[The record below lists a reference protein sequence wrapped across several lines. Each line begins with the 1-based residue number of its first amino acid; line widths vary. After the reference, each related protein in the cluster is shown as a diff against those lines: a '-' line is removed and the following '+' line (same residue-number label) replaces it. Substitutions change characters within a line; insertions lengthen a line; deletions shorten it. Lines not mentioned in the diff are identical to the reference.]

1 MIQIQVCDDMVEV
14 DTTITLIGSRLAK
27 EGMEFIFEGES
38 NECNKCKLRNTCLN
52 LERGRRYKVV
62 RIKTPSIHECF
73 LHDGGVIAVEVV
85 KSPVVAILDSRK
97 AIRGAKISYEPPKCS
112 DVPDDMYD
120 LFFPEGLRTGDK
132 CTITDILD
140 NIEDEDICATPLKK
154 VELQL

>member
-38 NECNKCKLRNTCLN
+38 NECNRCKLKNTCLN
-52 LERGRRYKVV
+52 LEKGRRYKVV
-62 RIKTPSIHECF
+62 GIKTPSVHECF

-140 NIEDEDICATPLKK
+140 NIEDEDICAIPLKK

>member
-1 MIQIQVCDDMVEV
+1 MVEV

-38 NECNKCKLRNTCLN
+38 NECNRCKLKNTCLN
-52 LERGRRYKVV
+52 LEKGRRYRVV
-62 RIKTPSIHECF
+62 GIKTPSVHECF

-97 AIRGAKISYEPPKCS
+97 AIKGAKISYEPPKCR

-120 LFFPEGLRTGDK
+120 LFFPEGLRIGDK

-140 NIEDEDICATPLKK
+140 NIEDVEICASPLKK

>member
-1 MIQIQVCDDMVEV
+1 MVEV

-38 NECNKCKLRNTCLN
+38 SECNKCKLKNTCLN
-52 LERGRRYKVV
+52 LEKGRRYKVV
-62 RIKTPSIHECF
+62 KIKTPSVHECF

-85 KSPVVAILDSRK
+85 KSPIVAILDSRK
-97 AIRGAKISYEPPKCS
+97 AIKGAKISYESPKCKE
-112 DVPDDMYD
+112 VPDEMYD

-132 CTITDILD
+132 CTIINILE
-140 NIEDEDICATPLKK
+140 NIEDEGICASPMKK

>member
-1 MIQIQVCDDMVEV
+1 MIQIQVCVDMVEV

-38 NECNKCKLRNTCLN
+38 NECNKCKLKNTCLN
-52 LERGRRYKVV
+52 LEKGRRYKVV

>member
-1 MIQIQVCDDMVEV
+1 MVEV

-97 AIRGAKISYEPPKCS
+97 AIKGAKISYEPPKCS

>member
-1 MIQIQVCDDMVEV
+1 MVEV

-38 NECNKCKLRNTCLN
+38 NECNKCKLKSTCLN
-52 LERGRRYKVV
+52 LEKGRKYKVL
-62 RIKTPSIHECF
+62 RIKTPSVHECF

-85 KSPVVAILDSRK
+85 RSSVVAILDSRK
-97 AIRGAKISYEPPKCS
+97 AIKGAKISYEPPKCR

-132 CTITDILD
+132 CTIIEILD
-140 NIEDEDICATPLKK
+140 NIEGREICGSPLKK

>member
-1 MIQIQVCDDMVEV
+1 MVEV

-38 NECNKCKLRNTCLN
+38 NECNKCKLKSTCLN
-52 LERGRRYKVV
+52 LEKGRKYKVL
-62 RIKTPSIHECF
+62 RIKTPSVHECF

-85 KSPVVAILDSRK
+85 RSSVVAILDSRK
-97 AIRGAKISYEPPKCS
+97 AIKGAKISYEPPKCR

-132 CTITDILD
+132 CTIIEILD
-140 NIEDEDICATPLKK
+140 NIEDREICGSPLKK